1 MSGPVAFDGICMHLL
16 QVHLHAPNPS
26 GLDCNCS
33 TVMLAFLSSTHCSHA
48 GHLEWIDSPQQW
60 FKVTLQT
67 LRKPY
72 KIAQGTP
79 HHKQVCGYS
88 ASAERL
94 FCRVTWFPKTIKP
107 VPRAERSW
115 CHSNFTHNA
124 RQHPTVRPYL
134 EISRITHALL
144 CTRQHDV
151 HPTIVGQESWF
162 AWTRSEH
169 RVGFIDIHRISITV
183 TMNEWFGNAC
193 RIQKLHEIAPAELH
207 HTSPLTHSYIHCYVL
222 ST

>member
-107 VPRAERSW
+107 VPRAERS
-115 CHSNFTHNA
+115 
-124 RQHPTVRPYL
+124 
-134 EISRITHALL
+134 
-144 CTRQHDV
+144 
-151 HPTIVGQESWF
+151 
-162 AWTRSEH
+162 
-169 RVGFIDIHRISITV
+169 
-183 TMNEWFGNAC
+183 
-193 RIQKLHEIAPAELH
+193 
-207 HTSPLTHSYIHCYVL
+207 
-222 ST
+222 